1 MPKKIETKANG
12 VGTKPTPK
20 AIKEVKKEKIKPY
33 ITMSEFKKQKV
44 ECRILL
50 ACALTYLT
58 SVNIDD
64 NKQFNKMLKD
74 NELDKQFY
82 KELQEATTLT
92 GVKGKIRKFVRKINP
107 EYLRQEKLAKFK
119 NVDKDY
125 VFGHEEVFINESGFT
140 QN

>member
-1 MPKKIETKANG
+1 MPKKINTKAKG

-20 AIKEVKKEKIKPY
+20 PVKKVKKEKVKPY
-33 ITMSEFKKQKV
+33 ITMGEFKKQGV

-50 ACALTYLT
+50 ACSLTYLT
-58 SVNIDD
+58 SVNIYD
-64 NKQFNKMLKD
+64 NKQFNKILRD
-74 NELDKQFY
+74 NGLDKQFY

-92 GVKGKIRKFVRKINP
+92 GVKGKIRKFLKKINP
-107 EYLRQEKLAKFK
+107 EYLRQQGLAKFK